1 MKYSIKDIARLSGV
15 SVPTV
20 SRIINHTGRYSAE
33 TEAKVRRVIE
43 ETGYQPSMFA
53 KGMRTNTTQSIGVV
67 VPDITNEFFAA
78 ITLSIQNSLCDMGYS
93 TVICN
98 TNEQPSMQ
106 RKQLAMLRGSH
117 VSGIIFISGEEISD
131 DDLTDGIPKVFVDRV
146 PWNSEALGAV
156 TVEVDNF
163 QGGKL
168 AAEALLDSG
177 CRRIVGL
184 FDGRGLSTQVARYA
198 GFRRAYQERGL
209 DFPPELYFP
218 VPRVTYQEGYQAI
231 RTLLD
236 RGEKFDGVFCYA
248 DALACGAIRALTEAG
263 ISVPAQVSVTGY
275 DNVTAASWC
284 LPALTTVA
292 QPLDEMGKLAAELI
306 LRMSR
311 NEEIERRQYVLPVQL
326 IQRESTKS
334 TSHHS
339 AQ

>member
-20 SRIINHTGRYSAE
+20 SRIINQTGRYSAE
-33 TEAKVRRVIE
+33 TEAKVLRVID

-53 KGMRTNTTQSIGVV
+53 KGMRTNSSQSIGVV
-67 VPDITNEFFAA
+67 VPDITNEFFAS
-78 ITLSIQNSLCDMGYS
+78 ITLSIQNSLCEMGYT

-106 RKQLAMLRGSH
+106 RKQLAMLRRSH

-131 DDLTDGIPKVFVDRV
+131 EDLNDGIPKVFVDRV
-146 PWNSEALGAV
+146 PWNSETLGAV
-156 TVEVDNF
+156 TIEVDNF
-163 QGGKL
+163 QGGRI
-168 AAEALLDSG
+168 AAETLLNTG
-177 CRRIVGL
+177 CRRIVAL

-198 GFRRAYQERGL
+198 GFLRAYQDHGM

-218 VPRVTYQEGYQAI
+218 VPRVSFQEGYRAI

-263 ISVPAQVSVTGY
+263 ISVPQQVSVIGY
-275 DNVTAASWC
+275 DNITAASWC
-284 LPALTTVA
+284 MPALTTVE
-292 QPLDEMGKLAAELI
+292 QPLDKMGCLAAELI

-311 NEEIERRQYVLPVQL
+311 NEVLDQRRYILSVQL
-326 IQRESTKS
+326 IKREST
-334 TSHHS
+334 T
-339 AQ
+339 